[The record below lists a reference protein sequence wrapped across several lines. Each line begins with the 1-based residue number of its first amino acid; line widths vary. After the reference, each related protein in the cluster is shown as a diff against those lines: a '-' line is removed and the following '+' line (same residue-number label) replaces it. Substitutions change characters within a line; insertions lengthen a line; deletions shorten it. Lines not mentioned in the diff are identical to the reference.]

1 MTTTNTDPELD
12 IEEEKIETNKIPP
25 VAQKVSK
32 FSNAGFGGGSKF
44 GK

>member
-1 MTTTNTDPELD
+1 MTNTDTDIFDEDD
-12 IEEEKIETNKIPP
+12 IETTSKIPP
-25 VAQKVSK
+25 VAQKISK